1 MWSLVRS
8 TAARQLRVGRA
19 ATSRVANSFAIPT
32 AYRVVIARRNFTETS
47 GELAPKS
54 DAKET
59 KPKTRR
65 TSTEKPAAKKSKA
78 GTHKKTAKAKKPK
91 AKKAVKAAPKKKR
104 VKKVLTPEEKVKL
117 EIRELKKK
125 ALLNEPKKLP
135 DRSWLVY
142 VSQHLK
148 NNNVSDV
155 TSAVKDLAAS
165 YKDLAASEIEH
176 LEKVAAQ
183 NRLANQAAYR
193 AWVESHSVTDID
205 TANRARRRL
214 RRIAPANTS
223 LHKKSDIRD
232 DRQPSKPLSAYTMFS
247 LERWQSGDLVG
258 QKATDAAGK
267 IAQEWKSLSDSQRQ
281 AFQDSAAADRE
292 RYVADVESKLNRTVK
307 SRSPST

>member
-165 YKDLAASEIEH
+165 YKDLAASEIEVRWFFGERE
-176 LEKVAAQ
+176 L
-183 NRLANQAAYR
+183 LATKPSKGQLLTGCTSTASR
-193 AWVESHSVTDID
+193 ESCSTK
-205 TANRARRRL
+205 
-214 RRIAPANTS
+214 PPG
-223 LHKKSDIRD
+223 
-232 DRQPSKPLSAYTMFS
+232 QPSSLQGVGGEPLRHRHRY
-247 LERWQSGDLVG
+247 G
-258 QKATDAAGK
+258 QPC
-267 IAQEWKSLSDSQRQ
+267 
-281 AFQDSAAADRE
+281 
-292 RYVADVESKLNRTVK
+292 
-307 SRSPST
+307 SPPTEAHRPC